1 MIFSLLVI
9 TFIPMA
15 SVMIT
20 DSKMLSSQPIIT
32 RMAMVMRMM
41 VKTVKMARMLR
52 RIFLD
57 AMRRTMK
64 LNDIATPMAVKVP
77 SMRLFCKS

>member
-1 MIFSLLVI
+1 MVSV
-9 TFIPMA
+9 TGNNKPMA
-15 SVMIT
+15 RVMIT
-20 DSKMLSSQPIIT
+20 DSRIFNSQPIMT

-52 RIFLD
+52 MMFLE

-64 LNDIATPMAVKVP
+64 LNAIATPIAVKVP
-77 SMRLFCKS
+77 SIRLFCKS